1 MYNGPVPDKILVWM
15 GASFEDLRDFPP
27 EARRAAG
34 YELRRI
40 QRGLMPTDWKAMP
53 SVGPGVNEIRLH
65 TQVEHR
71 VMYVAKFEE
80 AVYVLHTFEKKSR
93 QTREADLALAR
104 ERLRQVEALRRE
116 EGRSR

>member
-1 MYNGPVPDKILVWM
+1 VPDKILVWI

-40 QRGLMPTDWKAMP
+40 QKGLMPTDWKAMP
-53 SVGPGVNEIRLH
+53 SVGAGVNEIRIH
-65 TQVEHR
+65 TRVEHR

-80 AVYVLHTFEKKSR
+80 AVYVLHAFEKKSR
-93 QTREADLALAR
+93 QTRDADLALAR
-104 ERLRQVEALRRE
+104 ERLKEVETLRRE
-116 EGRSR
+116 ERRRR